1 MINLL
6 QSKKKIVINSDID
19 GILSGLMLQ
28 EFLGC
33 EVVGFSNS
41 ADKLWISEDQYEY
54 RKEFVFIDMF
64 VAPENLACIDQH
76 IVSFNEEH
84 NKRLALNPQKINPNI
99 IRGRYFSPQNSY
111 FSKYPFGTV
120 HFIIAELERNNID
133 LSRLSLFKE
142 GHELHPIDFFL
153 RADDA
158 LLTSVKN
165 YPQNAKDWWNWLLK
179 YSAQGNTTKQ
189 FIDYTYSGLNV
200 EQNKRTVTQ
209 KLKGEPFYCEKSDGG
224 FVEIA
229 DSENS
234 LIPNFKL
241 YVDYL
246 AEITNLSPLHIPEK
260 FKIVEGIAER
270 TNFNNEHSETFVNE
284 SKILDKKIFSYAFVK
299 SFGQENSLSYTH
311 SLK

>member
-1 MINLL
+1 MIDLL

-28 EFLGC
+28 EFLEC

-41 ADKLWISEDQYEY
+41 ADKLWISENQYEY

-64 VAPENLACIDQH
+64 VASENLACIDQH

-84 NKRLALNPQKINPNI
+84 NKQLASNPQKINPNI
-99 IRGRYFSPQNSY
+99 IRGRYFFPQNSY
-111 FSKYPFGTV
+111 YSKYPFGTV

-142 GHELHPIDFFL
+142 SHELHPIDLFL

-179 YSAQGNTTKQ
+179 YSAQGSTTQQ
-189 FIDYTYSGLNV
+189 FINYTYSGLNA
-200 EQNKRTVTQ
+200 EHNKRSVTQ

-234 LIPNFKL
+234 LISNFKL
-241 YVDYL
+241 YIDYL
-246 AEITNLSPLHIPEK
+246 AEITNLSPIDISGK
-260 FKIVEGIAER
+260 YKIVEGIAER

-284 SKILDKKIFSYAFVK
+284 SKIFDKKIFSYAFVK